1 MIIGLVGS
9 GNIGST
15 LAKLAVDAGHQVV
28 LSNSRGP
35 QTLTD
40 LVARLGPAASAGT
53 AEQAA
58 AAGDLVVVTI
68 PLHRY
73 REVPV
78 APLAGKVVI
87 DTDNYY
93 PQRDGQIR
101 ELDSAATTTSELL
114 AAHLPTSKIV
124 KAFNNIYF
132 VDLAEQGTAP
142 GTPGRRA
149 LPIAG
154 DDAAAK
160 ATVTAL
166 VDSFGF
172 DVVDAGPLAEGS
184 RFERDEPAYV
194 ARFDAA
200 GMRAALAQ
208 GRPPTPAA

>member
-15 LAKLAVDAGHQVV
+15 LAKLAIDAGHQVV

-40 LVARLGPAASAGT
+40 LVARLGPGASAGT
-53 AEQAA
+53 AAEAA
-58 AAGDLVVVTI
+58 AAGDLVVVTV

-200 GMRAALAQ
+200 GLRAALAQ

>member
-1 MIIGLVGS
+1 VIIGLVGS

-15 LAKLAVDAGHQVV
+15 LAKLAIDAGHQVV

-53 AEQAA
+53 AAEAA
-58 AAGDLVVVTI
+58 AAGDLVVVTV

-93 PQRDGQIR
+93 PERDGQIP

-114 AAHLPTSKIV
+114 AAHLPTSKVV
-124 KAFNNIYF
+124 KAFNNIYY

-166 VDSFGF
+166 IDSFGF

-200 GMRAALAQ
+200 GLRAALAQ